1 MSTPLEPLDG
11 RIVLKGLLG
20 EGGMG
25 EVHRALDAAL
35 ERPVAVKFLRG
46 GDPRE
51 TERLVLEARL
61 QARVEHEH
69 VVRVH
74 AVGTLEGRA
83 CLVLQLV
90 EGRPLSELAPS
101 LPLEARVELVRQ
113 AALGLDAAHR
123 QGLVHRDVKPGNV
136 LVEEGPGAPAAWL
149 GDFGI
154 ARGEEGGLTRTGS
167 PAGTL
172 EFMAPEQLLGQ
183 APADFRAD
191 VYGLG
196 ATLYAVLAGHPP
208 FRGPSAAG
216 QAGGAESLLR
226 RILDEEPAPLGEA
239 APRELALVAAKAMA
253 KEPGDRYPSAL
264 AFAEDLARF
273 QRGEP
278 VLARRP
284 SLADRALKWSRRNPW
299 SARVLAA
306 GVAALLLATGWVALA
321 ERRAGLE
328 ALEGARLGGEAQRME
343 SALRL
348 AHLAPAH
355 DLTPTLAA
363 IRRAVAELRRD
374 TGGGAGAARAFAV
387 GRGLQLLGEGEAA
400 RASLEEAWAR
410 GFRRPEAALALGL
423 LDADDYARERA
434 RLPRIDDPARK
445 AARLASLRARYA
457 EPAAARLRLV
467 SAATRGDGLILE
479 ARVAQV
485 EERWADGARL
495 AREAAA
501 AGADPLDAGLLEGE
515 ALLQQGLAAWER
527 RDQADLLG
535 PLVEAEA
542 ALRRAAAYGRSAP
555 RPRLLLAQALQAA
568 ETVRE
573 QREPGRRDRYDAA
586 LAVTDEGLRLSP
598 GDPDLLLARSGIL
611 ADQGRIARRLG
622 LDPGPSLAAAAI
634 AADEATRAAPGS
646 RRAWDRLAWAC
657 ANYVRVL
664 RDVGYQVDWAFEK
677 GIAAA
682 GRGQALEP
690 ESSAPPSLLS
700 QLHADR
706 AEAAEQRGADGRADV
721 AAALAA
727 ARRVVEL
734 GDRPVHARI
743 LLAQALRQDAVARAG
758 RGEPFDERFE
768 EAAGVIA
775 EALARAAGSQP
786 GLAGHGVHLA
796 SLWAEAALLE
806 GRSPRRALEVG
817 APWIATLSTR
827 AGEDLIAA
835 AQLAELGVV
844 EAGGEL
850 LDGRDPTPALA
861 RAAPILERVVRAGVH
876 PPLRARQ
883 AEAELVRA
891 GWLARTGRDPRAALE
906 AALRHARAMQAAEPG
921 ATEGWRLEGEVVLAS
936 HSPAAADLRR
946 AESVLERAVAIAPGD
961 ARLLALRG
969 LASAAEGDR
978 AGARSAL
985 AEAERR
991 NGRLAAVAALRAKV
1005 R

>member
-1 MSTPLEPLDG
+1 MSEPLEPLDG

-35 ERPVAVKFLRG
+35 ERPVAVKFLRS

-51 TERLVLEARL
+51 TERLLLEARL

-74 AVGTLEGRA
+74 AVGTLGGRP

-90 EGRPLSELAPS
+90 EGRPLSDLAPS
-101 LPLEARVELVRQ
+101 LPLGARVELVRQ

-136 LVEEGPGAPAAWL
+136 LVEEGAGAPAAWL

-154 ARGEEGGLTRTGS
+154 ARGEEGGLTRTGF

-172 EFMAPEQLLGQ
+172 EFMAPEQLVGQ
-183 APADFRAD
+183 APVDFRAD

-216 QAGGAESLLR
+216 PAGGAERLLR
-226 RILDEEPAPLGEA
+226 RILDEEPAPLGPE
-239 APRELALVAAKAMA
+239 APRELALVAAKAMS
-253 KEPGDRYPSAL
+253 KEPGERYPSAL
-264 AFAEDLARF
+264 AFSEDLARF

-278 VLARRP
+278 VQARRAT
-284 SLADRALKWSRRNPW
+284 LAERSLKWSRRNP
-299 SARVLAA
+299 LAA
-306 GVAALLLATGWVALA
+306 RAAAAGAAALLLAAGWAAFA

-328 ALEGARLGGEAQRME
+328 ALEAARLGGEAQRME

-355 DLTPTLAA
+355 DLTPTFTS
-363 IRRAVAELRRD
+363 IRRTVEELRGT
-374 TGGGAGAARAFAV
+374 TGGAAEAARAFAV
-387 GRGLQLLGEGEAA
+387 GRGLQLLGEAELA
-400 RASLEEAWAR
+400 RAALEAAWAR

-423 LDADDYARERA
+423 LDAEDYARERA
-434 RLPRIDDPARK
+434 RLPRIDDPDRK
-445 AARLASLRARYA
+445 AARVAALRARYA
-457 EPAAARLRLV
+457 EPAVARLRL
-467 SAATRGDGLILE
+467 APAFTRADRDLLE
-479 ARVAQV
+479 ARIALV
-485 EERWADGARL
+485 EERWAEAATL
-495 AREAAA
+495 ARQAAA
-501 AGADPLDAGLLEGE
+501 GGADPLDAGVLEGE
-515 ALLQQGLAAWER
+515 ALLHQGQAAWER
-527 RDQADLLG
+527 REGEVLVSLG
-535 PLVEAEA
+535 LAEA
-542 ALRRAAAYGRSAP
+542 ALRLAAAYGRSAP
-555 RPRLLLAQALQAA
+555 RPRLLLAQALQAS
-568 ETVRE
+568 ETARE
-573 QREPGRRDRYDAA
+573 QHEPGRRDRYDQA
-586 LAVTDEGLRLSP
+586 LAVAEEGLRLAP
-598 GDPDLLLARSGIL
+598 GDADLLLARSGIL

-622 LDPGPSLAAAAI
+622 LDPGPALAAAVI
-634 AADEATRAAPGS
+634 SADEATRSAPGS

-664 RDVGYQVDWAFEK
+664 RDVGYQVDWAIEK

-727 ARRVVEL
+727 ARRVVDL
-734 GDRPVHARI
+734 GDRPLHGRV
-743 LLAQALRQDAVARAG
+743 LLAQALRQDAVALAG
-758 RGEPFDERFE
+758 RGEPSDARFE
-768 EAAGVIA
+768 EAAAVIG
-775 EALARAAGSQP
+775 EALARSAGSQP
-786 GLAGHGVHLA
+786 GLAGHGVHLT
-796 SLWAEAALLE
+796 SLWAEVALLE
-806 GRSPRRALEVG
+806 GRSPARALQVG

-827 AGEDLIAA
+827 AGEDVIAA
-835 AQLAELGVV
+835 AQLGELAVV

-850 LDGRDPTPALA
+850 LAGRDPTPALA
-861 RAAPILERVVRAGVH
+861 RAAPILERVLRAGVH
-876 PPLRARQ
+876 PPIRARQ

-891 GWLARTGRDPRAALE
+891 GWLARSGADPRPALAA
-906 AALRHARAMQAAEPG
+906 ATRHARAMQAAEPG
-921 ATEGWRLEGEVVLAS
+921 ATEGWRLEGEAVLAS
-936 HSPAAADLRR
+936 PSPGAPELRCAR
-946 AESVLERAVAIAPGD
+946 EALDRAVAIAPAD
-961 ARLLALRG
+961 ARLMALRG
-969 LASAAEGDR
+969 LTLAASGDL
-978 AGARSAL
+978 AGARASL

-991 NGRLAAVAALRAKV
+991 NERLAAVAALRAKV